1 MNAVK
6 ILEELKQLD
15 YGVSKSYLSGKQW
28 DWLIDSFAE
37 MKLKKEKNNGKK
49 HN

>member
-15 YGVSKSYLSGKQW
+15 YGVSKSYLSEKQW
-28 DWLIDSFAE
+28 DWLIDNFAE
-37 MKLKKEKNNGKK
+37 MKSKEEKK
-49 HN
+49 HDKKRN

>member
-28 DWLIDSFAE
+28 DWLIDNFAE
-37 MKLKKEKNNGKK
+37 MKQKEKKNDKK
-49 HN
+49 RN

>member
-15 YGVSKSYLSGKQW
+15 YGVSKSYLSEKQW
-28 DWLIDSFAE
+28 DWLIDNFAE
-37 MKLKKEKNNGKK
+37 MKSNEIKGGEKA
-49 HN
+49 